1 MNAVEV
7 LLARSQVRLA
17 YLYGIGFIGLIFV
30 IIFWHKELDK
40 DSYAMLTGLAGVL
53 GTIATQQNGYFFQ
66 RQRPH
71 NPMDNGD
78 DPLDPAAKPPQE
90 QEK

>member
-17 YLYGIGFIGLIFV
+17 YLYGVGFIGLIFV

-71 NPMDNGD
+71 NPTDED
-78 DPLDPAAKPPQE
+78 DPLDQAAQPPQE
-90 QEK
+90 QKK

>member
-1 MNAVEV
+1 VNTVDQ
-7 LLARSQVRLA
+7 LLAKSQVRLA
-17 YLYGIGFIGLIFV
+17 YLYGVGFIGLIFV

-71 NPMDNGD
+71 NTMDTGD
-78 DPLDPAAKPPQE
+78 DPLDPAAQPPKE
-90 QEK
+90 QK